1 MMRRIALDS
10 LKHVVP
16 NRVGIQAPTAA
27 EFSRALQSF
36 KRDSATQGSGGGF
49 SHNLVAQSH
58 QSSELTRD
66 GLSLRGKARIGTGQA
81 GPDYG
86 VNPQPYARLAAF
98 RPDDTIGSPWSGAT
112 NGSSPIEVGTPQSK
126 TVDSSK
132 SSSEGL
138 DPPPKTGG
146 GTDSLRQ
153 LLAKLVADLQKLE
166 MTAGLD
172 GAGQSKSPL
181 DPSRVGGSADSLQ
194 QIVARLVADLEKLVG
209 PGGAGQSQPPL
220 DLSKAAADN
229 TGNVDPTS
237 AGGNGGDSLQQIVAR
252 LVADLEKL
260 AGPGGAGQSQ
270 PPLDL
275 SKAAA
280 DNTGNVDPTSA
291 GGNGSDSLQ
300 QIVARLV
307 ADLEK
312 LAGPDGAGQSQPPLD
327 LSKAAA
333 DNTGNLDPTSAGGK
347 GGDSLQQI
355 IARLVADLEKLAG
368 PGGTG
373 QSQPPLDPSKAATD
387 NTGNVDPT
395 SAGGSGGDSLQQIVA
410 RLVAELEK
418 LAGPGGTGQSQP
430 PLDPSKAATD
440 NTGNVDPTSAGGS
453 GGDSL
458 QQIVARLVAELEKLA
473 GPDGAGQ
480 SQPPLGKSTAGAPTD
495 GPSPQNPPASSVS
508 KVADTSKGAP
518 GSPGGLEMDPSKV
531 KGPTSGSGPD
541 ITIVKN
547 GFDHPI
553 TLNEITSKNSK
564 LEVEASVTLQPGQSG
579 VLKHPDGESDYIA
592 KADPSGQ
599 IKSSASRLEEFSD
612 PNGKMNWDNVSDID
626 DRDAAISVTDG
637 KGFTKG
643 DARSIADG
651 APAGTVTTDSAGD
664 KTIAGYYDGSAA
676 KMREGSDY
684 MIKEL
689 GTKGAYQRPQ
699 DDTLPAAENPMS
711 GTQSKVIS
719 AEYRP
724 A

>member
-1 MMRRIALDS
+1 MMRRLALDS

-36 KRDSATQGSGGGF
+36 KRDPTTQGSGGGF

-66 GLSLRGKARIGTGQA
+66 GLSLRGKARSGTGQA
-81 GPDYG
+81 GPDDG
-86 VNPQPYARLAAF
+86 VNPQPNARLATF
-98 RPDDTIGSPWSGAT
+98 RPDDTVGSPWSGGT

-132 SSSEGL
+132 SSSSEGL
-138 DPPPKTGG
+138 DFTPKTGG

-153 LLAKLVADLQKLE
+153 FLAKLVADLQKLE
-166 MTAGLD
+166 KAAGLD

-181 DPSRVGGSADSLQ
+181 DPSGAGGSIDSLQ
-194 QIVARLVADLEKLVG
+194 QIVARLVAE
-209 PGGAGQSQPPL
+209 
-220 DLSKAAADN
+220 
-229 TGNVDPTS
+229 
-237 AGGNGGDSLQQIVAR
+237 
-252 LVADLEKL
+252 
-260 AGPGGAGQSQ
+260 
-270 PPLDL
+270 
-275 SKAAA
+275 
-280 DNTGNVDPTSA
+280 
-291 GGNGSDSLQ
+291 
-300 QIVARLV
+300 
-307 ADLEK
+307 
-312 LAGPDGAGQSQPPLD
+312 
-327 LSKAAA
+327 
-333 DNTGNLDPTSAGGK
+333 
-347 GGDSLQQI
+347 
-355 IARLVADLEKLAG
+355 LEKLAG

-373 QSQPPLDPSKAATD
+373 QSQPLLDPSKAAAD

-458 QQIVARLVAELEKLA
+458 QQIIARLVAELEKLA
-473 GPDGAGQ
+473 GPGGARQ
-480 SQPPLGKSTAGAPTD
+480 SQPPLGKSTAGAPTVD
-495 GPSPQNPPASSVS
+495 PPPQSPPDTSVS
-508 KVADTSKGAP
+508 KAADTSKGGP
-518 GSPGGLEMDPSKV
+518 ESPEKVETDPSKV

-599 IKSSASRLEEFSD
+599 IKSSASRLEEYSD

-643 DARSIADG
+643 DTKAIADG

-664 KTIAGYYDGSAA
+664 KTIAGFYDGSTA
-676 KMREGSDY
+676 KMQAGGAY
-684 MIKEL
+684 MTQQL
-689 GTKGAYQRPQ
+689 GTGGAYQHPN
-699 DDTLPAAENPMS
+699 DDALPAGQNPMS
-711 GTQSKVIS
+711 GTESKVIS

>member
-1 MMRRIALDS
+1 MMRRLALDS

-36 KRDSATQGSGGGF
+36 KRDPTTQGSGGGF

-66 GLSLRGKARIGTGQA
+66 GLSLRGKARSGTGQA
-81 GPDYG
+81 GPDDG
-86 VNPQPYARLAAF
+86 VNPQPNARLATF
-98 RPDDTIGSPWSGAT
+98 RPDDTIGSPWSGGT

-132 SSSEGL
+132 SSSSEGL
-138 DPPPKTGG
+138 DFTPKTGG

-153 LLAKLVADLQKLE
+153 FLAKLVADLQKLE
-166 MTAGLD
+166 KAAGLD

-181 DPSRVGGSADSLQ
+181 DPSGAGGS
-194 QIVARLVADLEKLVG
+194 I
-209 PGGAGQSQPPL
+209 
-220 DLSKAAADN
+220 
-229 TGNVDPTS
+229 
-237 AGGNGGDSLQQIVAR
+237 
-252 LVADLEKL
+252 
-260 AGPGGAGQSQ
+260 
-270 PPLDL
+270 
-275 SKAAA
+275 
-280 DNTGNVDPTSA
+280 
-291 GGNGSDSLQ
+291 
-300 QIVARLV
+300 
-307 ADLEK
+307 
-312 LAGPDGAGQSQPPLD
+312 
-327 LSKAAA
+327 
-333 DNTGNLDPTSAGGK
+333 
-347 GGDSLQQI
+347 DSLQQI
-355 IARLVADLEKLAG
+355 IARLVVDLEKLAG
-368 PGGTG
+368 LRGTG
-373 QSQPPLDPSKAATD
+373 QSQPLLDPSKAAAD

-418 LAGPGGTGQSQP
+418 LAGPGG
-430 PLDPSKAATD
+430 
-440 NTGNVDPTSAGGS
+440 
-453 GGDSL
+453 
-458 QQIVARLVAELEKLA
+458 AR
-473 GPDGAGQ
+473 Q
-480 SQPPLGKSTAGAPTD
+480 SQPPLGKSTAGAPTVD
-495 GPSPQNPPASSVS
+495 PPPQSPPDTSVS
-508 KVADTSKGAP
+508 KAADTSKGGP
-518 GSPGGLEMDPSKV
+518 ESPEKVETDPSKV

-599 IKSSASRLEEFSD
+599 IKSSASRLEEYSD

-643 DARSIADG
+643 DTKAIADG

-664 KTIAGYYDGSAA
+664 KTIAGFYDGSTA
-676 KMREGSDY
+676 KMQAGGAY
-684 MIKEL
+684 MTQQL
-689 GTKGAYQRPQ
+689 GTGGAYQHPN
-699 DDTLPAAENPMS
+699 DDALPAGQNPMS
-711 GTQSKVIS
+711 GTEGKVIS

>member
-1 MMRRIALDS
+1 MMRRLALDS

-36 KRDSATQGSGGGF
+36 KRDPTTQGSGGGF

-66 GLSLRGKARIGTGQA
+66 GLSLRGKARSGTGQA
-81 GPDYG
+81 GPDDG
-86 VNPQPYARLAAF
+86 VNPQPNARLATF
-98 RPDDTIGSPWSGAT
+98 RPDDTIGSPWSGGT

-132 SSSEGL
+132 SSSSEGL
-138 DPPPKTGG
+138 DFTPKTGG

-153 LLAKLVADLQKLE
+153 FLAKLVADLQKLE
-166 MTAGLD
+166 KAAGLD

-181 DPSRVGGSADSLQ
+181 DPSGAGGS
-194 QIVARLVADLEKLVG
+194 I
-209 PGGAGQSQPPL
+209 
-220 DLSKAAADN
+220 
-229 TGNVDPTS
+229 
-237 AGGNGGDSLQQIVAR
+237 
-252 LVADLEKL
+252 
-260 AGPGGAGQSQ
+260 
-270 PPLDL
+270 
-275 SKAAA
+275 
-280 DNTGNVDPTSA
+280 
-291 GGNGSDSLQ
+291 
-300 QIVARLV
+300 
-307 ADLEK
+307 
-312 LAGPDGAGQSQPPLD
+312 
-327 LSKAAA
+327 
-333 DNTGNLDPTSAGGK
+333 
-347 GGDSLQQI
+347 DSLQQI
-355 IARLVADLEKLAG
+355 IARLVVDLEKLAG
-368 PGGTG
+368 LRGTG
-373 QSQPPLDPSKAATD
+373 QSQPPLDPSKAAAD

-430 PLDPSKAATD
+430 LLDPSKAAAD

-458 QQIVARLVAELEKLA
+458 QQIIARLVAELEKLA
-473 GPDGAGQ
+473 GPGGARQ
-480 SQPPLGKSTAGAPTD
+480 SQPPLGKSTAGAPTVD
-495 GPSPQNPPASSVS
+495 PPPQSPPDTSVS
-508 KVADTSKGAP
+508 KAADTSKGGP
-518 GSPGGLEMDPSKV
+518 ESPEKVETDPSKV

-599 IKSSASRLEEFSD
+599 IKSSASRLEEYSD

-643 DARSIADG
+643 DTKAIADG

-664 KTIAGYYDGSAA
+664 KTIAGFYDGSTA
-676 KMREGSDY
+676 KMQAGGAY
-684 MIKEL
+684 MTQQL
-689 GTKGAYQRPQ
+689 GTGGAYQHPN
-699 DDTLPAAENPMS
+699 DDALPAGQNPMS
-711 GTQSKVIS
+711 GTEGKVIS

>member
-1 MMRRIALDS
+1 MMRRLALDS

-36 KRDSATQGSGGGF
+36 KRDPTTQGSGGGF

-66 GLSLRGKARIGTGQA
+66 GLSLRGKARSGTGQA
-81 GPDYG
+81 GPDDG
-86 VNPQPYARLAAF
+86 VNPQPNARLATF
-98 RPDDTIGSPWSGAT
+98 RPDDTIGSPWSGGT

-132 SSSEGL
+132 SSSSEGL
-138 DPPPKTGG
+138 DFTPKTGG

-153 LLAKLVADLQKLE
+153 FLAKLVADLQKLE
-166 MTAGLD
+166 KAAGLD

-181 DPSRVGGSADSLQ
+181 DPSGAGGSIDSLQ
-194 QIVARLVADLEKLVG
+194 QIIARLVVDLEKLAG
-209 PGGAGQSQPPL
+209 LRGTGQSQPPL
-220 DLSKAAADN
+220 DPSKAAADN

-237 AGGNGGDSLQQIVAR
+237 AGGSGGDSLQQIVAR
-252 LVADLEKL
+252 LVAE
-260 AGPGGAGQSQ
+260 
-270 PPLDL
+270 
-275 SKAAA
+275 
-280 DNTGNVDPTSA
+280 
-291 GGNGSDSLQ
+291 
-300 QIVARLV
+300 
-307 ADLEK
+307 
-312 LAGPDGAGQSQPPLD
+312 
-327 LSKAAA
+327 
-333 DNTGNLDPTSAGGK
+333 
-347 GGDSLQQI
+347 
-355 IARLVADLEKLAG
+355 LEKLAG

-373 QSQPPLDPSKAATD
+373 QSQPLLDPSKAAAD

-458 QQIVARLVAELEKLA
+458 QQIIARLVAELEKLA
-473 GPDGAGQ
+473 GPGGARQ
-480 SQPPLGKSTAGAPTD
+480 SQPPLGKSTAGAPTVD
-495 GPSPQNPPASSVS
+495 PPPQSPPDTSVS
-508 KVADTSKGAP
+508 KAADTSKGGP
-518 GSPGGLEMDPSKV
+518 ESPEKVETDPSKV

-599 IKSSASRLEEFSD
+599 IKSSASRLEEYSD

-643 DARSIADG
+643 DTKAIADG

-664 KTIAGYYDGSAA
+664 KTIAGFYDGSTA
-676 KMREGSDY
+676 KMQAGGAY
-684 MIKEL
+684 MTQQL
-689 GTKGAYQRPQ
+689 GTGGAYQHPN
-699 DDTLPAAENPMS
+699 DDALPAGQNPMS
-711 GTQSKVIS
+711 GTEGKVIS

>member
-36 KRDSATQGSGGGF
+36 KRDSTTQGSGGGF

-66 GLSLRGKARIGTGQA
+66 GLSLRGKARSGTGQA
-81 GPDYG
+81 GPDDG

-98 RPDDTIGSPWSGAT
+98 RPDDTIGSPWSGGT

-132 SSSEGL
+132 SSSSEGL
-138 DPPPKTGG
+138 DPTPKTGG

-153 LLAKLVADLQKLE
+153 FLAKLVADLQKLE
-166 MTAGLD
+166 KAAGLD

-181 DPSRVGGSADSLQ
+181 EPSAAGGSIDSLQQIVARLVAELEKLAGPGGAGQSQPPLDPSKAAADNTRNVDPPSAGGDGGDSLQ
-194 QIVARLVADLEKLVG
+194 QIVARLVADLEKLAG
-209 PGGAGQSQPPL
+209 LGGAGQSQPPL
-220 DLSKAAADN
+220 DPSKAATDN
-229 TGNVDPTS
+229 TRNVDPTS

-252 LVADLEKL
+252 LVA
-260 AGPGGAGQSQ
+260 
-270 PPLDL
+270 
-275 SKAAA
+275 
-280 DNTGNVDPTSA
+280 
-291 GGNGSDSLQ
+291 
-300 QIVARLV
+300 
-307 ADLEK
+307 
-312 LAGPDGAGQSQPPLD
+312 
-327 LSKAAA
+327 
-333 DNTGNLDPTSAGGK
+333 
-347 GGDSLQQI
+347 
-355 IARLVADLEKLAG
+355 
-368 PGGTG
+368 
-373 QSQPPLDPSKAATD
+373 
-387 NTGNVDPT
+387 
-395 SAGGSGGDSLQQIVA
+395 
-410 RLVAELEK
+410 ELEK
-418 LAGPGGTGQSQP
+418 LAGPG
-430 PLDPSKAATD
+430 
-440 NTGNVDPTSAGGS
+440 
-453 GGDSL
+453 
-458 QQIVARLVAELEKLA
+458 
-473 GPDGAGQ
+473 GAGQ

-518 GSPGGLEMDPSKV
+518 EPPGGLEMDPSKA

-564 LEVEASVTLQPGQSG
+564 LEVEASVMLQPGQSG

-599 IKSSASRLEEFSD
+599 IKSSASRLEEYSD
-612 PNGKMNWDNVSDID
+612 PNGKMNWDNLSDID

-643 DARSIADG
+643 DTKSIADG

-664 KTIAGYYDGSAA
+664 RTIAGFYDGSTA
-676 KMREGSDY
+676 KMQAGGAY
-684 MIKEL
+684 MTQQL
-689 GTKGAYQRPQ
+689 GTGGAYQHPN
-699 DDTLPAAENPMS
+699 DDTLPAGQNPMS
-711 GTQSKVIS
+711 GTESKVIS

>member
-36 KRDSATQGSGGGF
+36 KRDSTTQGSGGGF

-66 GLSLRGKARIGTGQA
+66 GLSLRGKARSGTGQA
-81 GPDYG
+81 GPDDG

-98 RPDDTIGSPWSGAT
+98 RPDDTIGSPWSGGT

-132 SSSEGL
+132 SSSSEGL
-138 DPPPKTGG
+138 DPTPKTGG

-153 LLAKLVADLQKLE
+153 FLAKLVADLQKLE
-166 MTAGLD
+166 KAAGLD

-181 DPSRVGGSADSLQ
+181 EPSA
-194 QIVARLVADLEKLVG
+194 
-209 PGGAGQSQPPL
+209 
-220 DLSKAAADN
+220 
-229 TGNVDPTS
+229 
-237 AGGNGGDSLQQIVAR
+237 
-252 LVADLEKL
+252 
-260 AGPGGAGQSQ
+260 
-270 PPLDL
+270 
-275 SKAAA
+275 
-280 DNTGNVDPTSA
+280 
-291 GGNGSDSLQ
+291 
-300 QIVARLV
+300 
-307 ADLEK
+307 
-312 LAGPDGAGQSQPPLD
+312 
-327 LSKAAA
+327 
-333 DNTGNLDPTSAGGK
+333 
-347 GGDSLQQI
+347 
-355 IARLVADLEKLAG
+355 
-368 PGGTG
+368 
-373 QSQPPLDPSKAATD
+373 
-387 NTGNVDPT
+387 
-395 SAGGSGGDSLQQIVA
+395 AGGSIDSLQQIVA

-418 LAGPGGTGQSQP
+418 LAGPG
-430 PLDPSKAATD
+430 
-440 NTGNVDPTSAGGS
+440 
-453 GGDSL
+453 
-458 QQIVARLVAELEKLA
+458 
-473 GPDGAGQ
+473 GAGQ

-518 GSPGGLEMDPSKV
+518 EPPGGLEMDPSKA

-564 LEVEASVTLQPGQSG
+564 LEVEASVMLQPGQSG

-599 IKSSASRLEEFSD
+599 IKSSASRLEEYSD
-612 PNGKMNWDNVSDID
+612 PNGKMNWDNLSDID

-643 DARSIADG
+643 DTKSIADG

-664 KTIAGYYDGSAA
+664 RTIAGFYDGSTA
-676 KMREGSDY
+676 KMQAGGAY
-684 MIKEL
+684 MIQQL
-689 GTKGAYQRPQ
+689 GTGGAYQHPN
-699 DDTLPAAENPMS
+699 DDTLPAGQNPMS
-711 GTQSKVIS
+711 GTESKVIS